1 MPDSTFWTLPADR
14 MTTGSGLCYELTV
27 LHPPFT
33 VDAAELP
40 PNDPG
45 LAAALARS
53 LDTIDDVIEDLGPRK
68 RSDTHT
74 VTTRADL
81 DVVHVGVWG
90 NLMSIS
96 DPAFA
101 DDGNDMPLLAEAT
114 RLRKRFPDA
123 RIVGRVEVHCGAEH
137 TEDLVWLPDGTMFH
151 ACGWPGD
158 EPFVVSGDPQAVMA
172 ALGITAEVLDD
183 LEVYFDLDDEPNQND
198 WGALASACLGEAD
211 PWGRRDLDASALR
224 VRHSE
229 HATSH
234 MESLYFISD

>member
-1 MPDSTFWTLPADR
+1 MSDTDFWSFPPDR
-14 MTTGSGLCYELTV
+14 MTHGSDTRYELTV

-33 VDAAELP
+33 VDAADLP
-40 PNDPG
+40 ANDRER
-45 LAAALARS
+45 AAEFARS
-53 LDTIDDVIEDLGPRK
+53 LGTIDDVIEDLGPRK
-68 RSDTHT
+68 QSDTIT
-74 VTTRADL
+74 VATRADL
-81 DVVHVGVWG
+81 DVVQVGVWG
-90 NLMSIS
+90 NLMSIA

-114 RLRKRFPDA
+114 RLRERFPDA

-158 EPFVVSGDPQAVMA
+158 EPFVVTGDPQAVMS
-172 ALGITAEVLDD
+172 ALGITTEVLED
-183 LEVYFDLDDEPNQND
+183 LDVYFDLDDEPNQND
-198 WGALASACLGEAD
+198 WGALATACLAGAD
-211 PWGRRDLDASALR
+211 PWGRADLDASSLR

-234 MESLYFISD
+234 MEALYFSD